1 MKPLKIGIAGVRGIG
16 GETYL
21 GSITR
26 YRPHQVSSP
35 PKLGLVFEC
44 RALRSASLPHELHFR
59 QSASDTSTSA
69 TSFGVSGPER
79 AADSGLGA

>member
-26 YRPHQVSSP
+26 YRAP
-35 PKLGLVFEC
+35 GF
-44 RALRSASLPHELHFR
+44 
-59 QSASDTSTSA
+59 QSAQA
-69 TSFGVSGPER
+69 WVSF
-79 AADSGLGA
+79 